1 MRISL
6 PYKAVAGIAIGSLLV
21 AGVSIWMA
29 WPAYHQFKL
38 VDPKIDGFVQPR
50 SIANLVRKAQLST
63 VTIYCSDTKKSI
75 SQGSGWSTNLQIEKD
90 KKYPTAIVTNYHVI
104 EDCLN
109 DDGTLKKNSLTITKL
124 YGEKEWPAIVY
135 NFDAENDLAIIRTKA
150 EVYPLKMSPNSP
162 YPGYWVIA
170 VGTADGYEGSVAF
183 GNVLNIT
190 YTDILITANIS
201 HGNSGG
207 PLLDNEGNVV
217 GTNTFSSKLEQY
229 NVAKSLDAMCKV
241 FIECGG
247 KYYWEP

>member
-1 MRISL
+1 
-6 PYKAVAGIAIGSLLV
+6 
-21 AGVSIWMA
+21 MA
-29 WPAYHQFKL
+29 WPAYRQYRL
-38 VDPKIDGFVQPR
+38 VDPKMDGFVQPR

-63 VTIYCSDTKKSI
+63 VTIYCNNAKDMY
-75 SQGSGWSTNLQIEKD
+75 SQGSGWSTTLKIEKD
-90 KKYPTAIVTNYHVI
+90 EEFPTAIVTNYHVI

-109 DDGTLKKNSLTITKL
+109 DDGTLKKDSLTITKL
-124 YGEKEWPAIVY
+124 NGEKEWPAIVY

-150 EVYPLKMSPNSP
+150 DVNPLKMAPSMP
-162 YPGYWVIA
+162 YAGYWVMA

-190 YTDILITANIS
+190 DTDILITANIS

-207 PLLDNEGNVV
+207 PLLDNEGNVI
-217 GTNTFSSKLEQY
+217 GTNTFRSKLEQY
-229 NVAKSLDAMCKV
+229 NGAKSLDAMCEV